1 MIKIKDNEM
10 DKYYNLEKGEQFL
23 YATATAEF
31 FGIKYNDCYAILINC
46 SNEFI
51 IAKVYKNCLSIGSGT
66 ILEYSSYYDAVWDI
80 RHNAD
85 KIGNKAKW

>member
-1 MIKIKDNEM
+1 MIKIKDNEIE
-10 DKYYNLEKGEQFL
+10 KYHHIKKDEQFL
-23 YATATAEF
+23 YDTGTAEF

-66 ILEYSSYYDAVWDI
+66 ILEFSSYYDAVRAI
-80 RHNAD
+80 HRSIHYIEE
-85 KIGNKAKW
+85 KQKM